1 MNRTMVS
8 QLVKH
13 ERIETT
19 VAKVSCYAIRFCV
32 YGVLDNDY
40 QSNYICRIDL
50 ENAGQR
56 GPAVG

>member
-19 VAKVSCYAIRFCV
+19 VAKVSCCAIRFCV
-32 YGVLDNDY
+32 NGVLDN
-40 QSNYICRIDL
+40 NYCFNHICMIDL

-56 GPAVG
+56 GPEVS